1 MDGRG
6 EGMGTPLST
15 STGALDGQSDRT
27 GSMHAAA
34 APPSE
39 DLGPCCSWPARLC
52 SPLAVPVWCSNKCLG
67 GLRGAGR
74 GADPTSECTSVQC
87 CLPNYGTAVNRRP
100 EKSQGTSDAGRSTE
114 RRLHAERKRQ
124 KTAALEAPGRSEVA
138 LVESRWL
145 PIAGVRC
152 EPTSEQQP
160 SLWIQ
165 AQSRNLSWANG
176 AAIPCEQLTIAKLPH
191 FRYGSHGYK
200 LKPATTARS

>member
-39 DLGPCCSWPARLC
+39 DLGPCCGWPARLC

-114 RRLHAERKRQ
+114 RRVHAERKRQ

-152 EPTSEQQP
+152 EPTVCGGGRVP
-160 SLWIQ
+160 V
-165 AQSRNLSWANG
+165 NG
-176 AAIPCEQLTIAKLPH
+176 FH
-191 FRYGSHGYK
+191 F
-200 LKPATTARS
+200 TAS